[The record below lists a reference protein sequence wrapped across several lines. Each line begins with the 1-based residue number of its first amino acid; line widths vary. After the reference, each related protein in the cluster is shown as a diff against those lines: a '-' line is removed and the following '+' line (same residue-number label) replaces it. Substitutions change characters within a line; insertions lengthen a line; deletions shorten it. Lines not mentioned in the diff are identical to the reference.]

1 MRGYDFEV
9 KLFALEKRH
18 EGRGWG
24 EIKQAIKE
32 RFNIKPPTTR
42 SLQKWDKELDRDA
55 LNRALREKAK
65 MEAESIKGE
74 ALTRVAEDLL
84 PNLWKARDAGEDIEY
99 AGWRWFFSIIET
111 TLGSEKFKKFFS
123 QYMKERAGKPDL
135 PPTPLIKSRLSTNKG
150 GFGGF

>member
-9 KLFALEKRH
+9 KLFALDRRR

-24 EIKQAIKE
+24 EVKKAIKE

-55 LNRALREKAK
+55 LNRALKEKAK
-65 MEAESIKGE
+65 REAESIKGE

-84 PNLWKARDAGEDIEY
+84 PNLWKARDIGEDIEY
-99 AGWRWFFSIIET
+99 AGWRWFFSIIEA
-111 TLGSEKFKKFFS
+111 TLGSEKFRKFFD
-123 QYMKERAGKPDL
+123 QYMGEQAGKPDL
-135 PPTPLIKSRLSTNKG
+135 PPTPLIKSERRE
-150 GFGGF
+150 